1 MALGLWAPIDRA
13 ALARALDEIAALG
26 ATDVALV
33 MAWRQRDVTSTA
45 VAAGAGSAT
54 DDDVAAALDLAA
66 ARGLAAT
73 LFPIVILD
81 VVAPGQWRG
90 TLAPADV
97 DAWWQSYERY
107 ITHAAGLAAAHGA
120 AALVVGSELGST
132 EHWRERWYHLISRVR
147 RTFKGRL
154 LYSANWDHWQE
165 VSFWDRLD
173 GLGVTGYFE
182 LTQRDDAD
190 VATLTAAWRAA
201 RRELAAA
208 ATARKLPLWL
218 TEVGYVS
225 RDGATRAPWDYL
237 RGTAIDLEEQR
248 RAFAALAAAW
258 AGEPALAGLFVW
270 EWSGAGGPTDG
281 GYTPRGKPAACAL
294 RAWFAAR
301 R

>member
-1 MALGLWAPIDRA
+1 M
-13 ALARALDEIAALG
+13 ARALDEIAALG

-33 MAWRQRDVTSTA
+33 MAWRQHDVASTA
-45 VAAGAGSAT
+45 VAAAADSAT

-107 ITHAAGLAAAHGA
+107 ITHAATLAAAHRA
-120 AALVVGSELGST
+120 AGLVVGSELGST

-190 VATLTAAWRAA
+190 VATLTTAWRAA
-201 RRELAAA
+201 RRDLAAA

-270 EWSGAGGPTDG
+270 EWSGAGGPGDG
-281 GYTPRGKPAACAL
+281 GYTPRGKPAACEL

-301 R
+301 P